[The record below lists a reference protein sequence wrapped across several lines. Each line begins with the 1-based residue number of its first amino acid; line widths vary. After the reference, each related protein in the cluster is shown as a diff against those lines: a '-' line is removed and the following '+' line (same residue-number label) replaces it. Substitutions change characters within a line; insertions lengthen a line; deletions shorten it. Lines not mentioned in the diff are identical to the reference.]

1 MMMSMAADV
10 ELAALAVAM
19 VKTTNPAIKTF
30 ALPSGCPAR

>member
-1 MMMSMAADV
+1 MADDA

-30 ALPSGCPAR
+30 ALPRGLVAR